1 MGRMVNI
8 RLNPSVCDKVV
19 IEWRDLYTSFID
31 PVGCSEMAT
40 KMTIGSE
47 RCYFAVYDEKTCYM
61 TKKMVI

>member
-19 IEWRDLYTSFID
+19 NEWRDVYTSFID

-40 KMTIGSE
+40 K
-47 RCYFAVYDEKTCYM
+47 K
-61 TKKMVI
+61 